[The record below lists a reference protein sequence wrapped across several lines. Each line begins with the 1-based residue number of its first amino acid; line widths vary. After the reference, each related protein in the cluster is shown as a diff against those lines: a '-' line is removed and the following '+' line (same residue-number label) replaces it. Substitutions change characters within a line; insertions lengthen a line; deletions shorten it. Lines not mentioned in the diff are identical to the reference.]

1 MLKTVKK
8 RNFNYWTYATNEQ
21 IQFDNLVKII
31 KLPLNDPV
39 PESFL
44 SDMAPLW
51 RIQFA
56 EIGEK
61 TKIKVIASHSL
72 VDGRNVFQLLELFS
86 AYALNRELFEKS
98 KQNRSKPLLYNF
110 CKNDWFT
117 KEITD
122 KNEF

>member
-1 MLKTVKK
+1 MEISFEDSGKTILMMWNCPMAKCEWKSTKIKIYSSIMLWQFKKALKITFIRLSSSLIKTVKK
-8 RNFNYWTYATNEQ
+8 RNFNYWTYATNEE

-31 KLPLNDPV
+31 KLPLNETV

-61 TKIKVIASHSL
+61 TKIK
-72 VDGRNVFQLLELFS
+72 
-86 AYALNRELFEKS
+86 
-98 KQNRSKPLLYNF
+98 
-110 CKNDWFT
+110 
-117 KEITD
+117 
-122 KNEF
+122 

>member
-1 MLKTVKK
+1 MEISFEDSGKTILMMWNCPMAKCEWK
-8 RNFNYWTYATNEQ
+8 STKIKIYSSINYWTYATNEE

-56 EIGEK
+56 EIGAK
-61 TKIKVIASHSL
+61 TKIK
-72 VDGRNVFQLLELFS
+72 
-86 AYALNRELFEKS
+86 
-98 KQNRSKPLLYNF
+98 
-110 CKNDWFT
+110 
-117 KEITD
+117 
-122 KNEF
+122 

>member
-1 MLKTVKK
+1 
-8 RNFNYWTYATNEQ
+8 
-21 IQFDNLVKII
+21 
-31 KLPLNDPV
+31 
-39 PESFL
+39 
-44 SDMAPLW
+44 MAPLW

-86 AYALNRELFEKS
+86 AYALNRELLEKS